1 MLLSKIK
8 NNIQYEV
15 LKFLPDKLFLSYY
28 YKKRTG
34 KKLDFNNPQ
43 TFNEKLQYKKL
54 YDKAGLKPTLPTAYD
69 ANFWHLLLTHIT
81 NDY

>member
-8 NNIQYEV
+8 NNIQYEL

-34 KKLDFNNPQ
+34 KKRLNKLRD
-43 TFNEKLQYKKL
+43 TFR
-54 YDKAGLKPTLPTAYD
+54 GLEI
-69 ANFWHLLLTHIT
+69 NV
-81 NDY
+81 

>member
-54 YDKAGLKPTLPTAYD
+54 YDKNPLYTMLADKYRVRAVC
-69 ANFWHLLLTHIT
+69 FKMQS
-81 NDY
+81 